1 MIIQTPGRLGYPL
14 RVVGSSNGRRPLRI
28 GMVICSEYEAN
39 PRVRRQAE
47 ALAARGDEVSV
58 FALHAPG
65 RPREEMI
72 DGVRVVHAPTRKYR
86 GQAASAYLRLYA
98 GFFLHAAGWLARHPK
113 RFDLIQANTLPEA
126 VTFTAILQRVLG
138 VPVLLDVHDQTEQL
152 FASKFPERTGMR
164 RLVRT
169 SARLSARLAHEILA
183 VTDSDAGKI
192 RQWGVDRPITV
203 VMNAPDSRLFPPRP
217 FRPREGGEVM
227 FSYHGLIAPRHGL
240 VNAVEALAK
249 LRLEVPGAR
258 MQIFGAGDGLAP
270 LRARVEELGLTDI
283 VRLPPT
289 LLPITEMLPLLERAD
304 IGVIPSQ
311 RDPWTNDVLPT
322 KLLEYAV
329 LGIPVITFR
338 NPVIERYFPEDS
350 VTYVDPA
357 SPENLLVAM
366 RTLVA
371 DQDLA
376 RRRAQRASEIVEGMS
391 WDRQKVTYFE
401 VIDRMVGR
409 APRGEQRRRLRPA
422 PR

>member
-1 MIIQTPGRLGYPL
+1 MINTWRDGLSYPL
-14 RVVGSSNGRRPLRI
+14 PVVGSSNGRRPLRI

-47 ALAARGDEVSV
+47 ALAARGDEVTV

-65 RPREEMI
+65 RPAQEVI
-72 DGVRVVHAPTRKYR
+72 DGVNVVHAPTRKYR
-86 GQAASAYLRLYA
+86 GEAALAYMRLYA
-98 GFFLHAAGWLARHPK
+98 GFFAHASAWLARHP
-113 RFDLIQANTLPEA
+113 RGFDLIQANTLPEA
-126 VTFTAILQRVLG
+126 VIFTATLQRALG
-138 VPVLLDVHDQTEQL
+138 VPLLLDVHDLTEQL
-152 FASKFPERTGMR
+152 FASKFPQRTRMR
-164 RLVRT
+164 RMVRA
-169 SARLSARLAHEILA
+169 SARLSARLADEILA
-183 VTDSDAGKI
+183 VTDSDATKI

-203 VMNAPDSRLFPPRP
+203 VMNAPDARLFPPRP
-217 FRPREGGEVM
+217 FQPRTGDEIM

-249 LRLEVPGAR
+249 LRQEVPGVR
-258 MQIFGAGDGLAP
+258 MQIFGAGDGLPA
-270 LRARVEELGLTDI
+270 LRTRVEELGLTD
-283 VRLPPT
+283 VVTLPPS
-289 LLPITEMLPLLERAD
+289 LLPITEMLPLLERAH

-338 NPVIERYFPEDS
+338 NPVIESYFPEDA

-371 DQDLA
+371 DQELA
-376 RRRAQRASEIVEGMS
+376 RRQAQRASEIVAAMS
-391 WDRQKVTYFE
+391 WDRQKLTYFE
-401 VIDRMVGR
+401 VIDRMVERTMNGS
-409 APRGEQRRRLRPA
+409 ARRSVRPA
-422 PR
+422 AG